1 MATIKNTFQN
11 GLVLDFA
18 PTATPNTV
26 LTDAL
31 NATLITYNG
40 NEMSLQ
46 NDMGNGRVETAY
58 LPEGYIPVGSCE
70 FGGIIYIVSYNPLEN
85 KSQIGCF
92 PSPERNIESKE
103 ISPISV
109 TLSSSDLVDSKKGKV
124 KNGGK
129 VQKILYQ
136 NDVSSGDK
144 FILSWEDTNNP
155 GSVSDLKYFTNSGI
169 ESNNDYW
176 PKLVNIKIVSIEET
190 GKIVELDQDLK
201 YYSTQDTLNYFIKPG
216 IANSTDNAD
225 LDEYRDAVSCNYNV
239 FSSKVS
245 GKLALLIEL
254 ERIDTFSCGTIVKKN
269 YQGQNKINLSLSWTS
284 KHLDINPSY
293 FVWWTSDGIPST
305 FDDDTVSIISCNNTY
320 DLGDPTSSYQDYLQK
335 SLKQSIEST
344 YTNIAEVHQLWNN
357 GQPIIN
363 NLNKY
368 KITQLGVESELDI
381 TDDVIVRHFNK
392 SVIKPL
398 NYIPQAEEQSF
409 TFSIAPAMPYGVL
422 EDLAITLT
430 VDLSAA
436 SHLAELT
443 TWKYYNSPTL
453 STLTWGYNHTDTN
466 KGIKQVTF
474 NFYDNQGLVA
484 MHVSP
489 EYESFNGIFTDQ
501 FLLNSNSSYFQIPT
515 SETNDQREDAGMLKY
530 GVVYLVQIIAE
541 VWEYDAT
548 GETLSTHNSEDDK
561 IEWRWFWTTS
571 IFNDKYNL
579 VNDFNQEQP
588 VLHIVPKV
596 TLDGTSLEEKT
607 TLYFNSSLNGEA
619 SPSKYQTLGAEIKH
633 VGLALPKVISKLE
646 VVRPIGSINPSIPPT
661 LEEGWLLDN
670 QPSNLKMKID
680 PMLPLELGL
689 NVNYDKLADFNYT
702 LDIQN
707 QQITYDDDFTYEF
720 EKKVSEIESFIDP
733 ITADLENYELP
744 PHIRKDLVLGKSRIV
759 SISDTPDLYNSGGY
773 NNYQNWFNLKNLGEA
788 TIQASTAY
796 NGGFQLRLQGLNYSK
811 LYADSWSLD
820 SSGMRVQ
827 SLIST
832 PSKARANNLIV
843 MPDRK
848 YEPNSYTPSQCVD
861 ELTNTGYYNA
871 SLVKN
876 TANIQFATSY
886 FLIAGTRYEKSG
898 NGQLEHKVLKF
909 TKVTW
914 EDSWDKGNNE
924 IMEMSDKVP
933 NLFGKNETSI
943 NREMDIEDITTVYG
957 EQYGFAPIYY
967 CPYTDWTNQLLMWE
981 KAEGAGRGDDYS
993 LEKISVSNDGSPY
1006 SLPNYTS
1013 LVGNS
1018 LDSGENNQLI
1028 SKTRLTNL
1036 TFYPIT
1042 LGIMYRNHL
1051 IPTADAGLVNVH
1063 DMYDKDGKYAV
1074 ATASHTR
1081 DSTYADVLHQYIKY
1095 GLPQTLYWSEGFKD
1109 NPCSHAQMIAS
1120 ILGQLYT
1127 ANETIKQYK
1136 YSNIVSMGEYT
1147 TSWKADLVL
1156 SWPELDKSYLT
1167 IGGNHINYS
1176 EYIDE
1181 VKKVAGCSDFE
1192 SPNVDVTIAK
1202 ESYTTPFEYNPVYSV
1217 DTIMDEYVAMSHA
1230 RHEVIDFTN
1239 NSKVV
1244 RVNTD
1249 ISRGVLY
1256 TLEENEL
1263 VEFNDSSVFQ
1273 LLTAFTESE
1282 GHISATKT
1290 SDIVRHKIPKK
1301 SVSLRGNALQI
1312 DVNQL
1317 NRHDQYYRLYF
1328 QGDDEALKLSINH
1341 MPKINLF
1348 DYTTICQ

>member
-155 GSVSDLKYFTNSGI
+155 GRVSDLEYFTNSGI
-169 ESNNDYW
+169 ESKTDYW

-216 IANSTDNAD
+216 IADSTDNAD

-245 GKLALLIEL
+245 GKLALLVEL

-269 YQGQNKINLSLSWTS
+269 SEGQFKINLSLSWAS
-284 KHLDINPSY
+284 KHPDINPSY
-293 FVWWTSDGIPST
+293 FVWWTGNTVPNT
-305 FDDDTVSIISCNNTY
+305 FANIDNDNIIYCNNTY
-320 DLGDPTSSYQDYLQK
+320 NLGSPASSYQDYLQK
-335 SLKQSIEST
+335 SFKQSIEST
-344 YTNIAEVHQLWNN
+344 YINIAEVHQLWNN

-430 VDLSAA
+430 VDLSAV
-436 SHLAELT
+436 SHVAELT

-453 STLTWGYNHTDTN
+453 STLTWGYNHTDTDR
-466 KGIKQVTF
+466 GIKQVTF
-474 NFYDNQGLVA
+474 KFYNNKGLVA
-484 MHVSP
+484 MHTSP
-489 EYESFNGIFTDQ
+489 EYESFNGVFTDQ
-501 FLLNSNSSYFQIPT
+501 FLLDSNSSYFQIPT
-515 SETNDQREDAGMLKY
+515 SETNDQPEDVGKLKY
-530 GVVYLVQIIAE
+530 GAVYLVQIIAE

-548 GETLSTHNSEDDK
+548 GETLSTHNQDDDE
-561 IEWRWFWTTS
+561 IAWRWFWTTS

-588 VLHIVPKV
+588 VLHIVPKI

-633 VGLALPKVISKLE
+633 VGFALPKVVGRQE
-646 VVRPIGSINPSIPPT
+646 VASPIGPINPSTPPP
-661 LEEGWLLDN
+661 LEEEWASDS

-689 NVNYDKLADFNYT
+689 NVDSNKLVGFNYT

-707 QQITYDDDFTYEF
+707 QQITYDEDFTYEF
-720 EKKVSEIESFIDP
+720 EKQVSEIESFIDP

-744 PHIRKDLVLGKSRIV
+744 SHIRRDLVLGKSRIV
-759 SISDTPDLYNSGGY
+759 STSDTPDLYDSGGY
-773 NNYQNWFNLKNLGEA
+773 NNYRNWFNLKNLSA
-788 TIQASTAY
+788 DTIQADIAY
-796 NGGFQLRLQGLNYSK
+796 SNGFQLRLQGLNYSK

-832 PSKARANNLIV
+832 PSRARANNLIV
-843 MPDRK
+843 MPARK
-848 YEPNSYTPSQCVD
+848 YEPNSYTPSQCVN
-861 ELTNTGYYNA
+861 ELTSTGYYNA
-871 SLVKN
+871 SRVKN

-898 NGQLEHKVLKF
+898 NAQLEHKVLKF

-924 IMEMSDKVP
+924 IMEMSENVP
-933 NLFGKNETSI
+933 NLLGKNTTSI
-943 NREMDIEDITTVYG
+943 DKQMDIEDITTVYG
-957 EQYGFAPIYY
+957 DSYGFAPIYY
-967 CPYTDWTNQLLMWE
+967 CPYTDWTGSRLLMWE
-981 KAEGAGRGDDYS
+981 KTESALFGNDYS
-993 LEKISVSNDGSPY
+993 LEKISVSNNGSPY

-1013 LVGNS
+1013 LVGNTFAQE
-1018 LDSGENNQLI
+1018 DTTNQLL
-1028 SKTRLTNL
+1028 SKYRLKTL
-1036 TFYPIT
+1036 TYYPVT
-1042 LGIMYRNHL
+1042 LGVVHGNHL
-1051 IPTADAGLVNVH
+1051 IPTADAGLVQVH
-1063 DMYDKDGKYAV
+1063 SMEHAV
-1074 ATASHTR
+1074 TTADTECWDSNATI
-1081 DSTYADVLHQYIKY
+1081 LHQWIKY
-1095 GLPQTLYWSEGFKD
+1095 GLPQTLHWAEGFTD

-1147 TSWKADLVL
+1147 TSWKADLIL
-1156 SWPELDKSYLT
+1156 SWPELNKSYLT
-1167 IGGNHINYS
+1167 IGGNHVNYS

-1181 VKKVAGCSDFE
+1181 VKNVAECGNFE
-1192 SPNVDVTIAK
+1192 SPNVEVMIAE
-1202 ESYTTPFEYNPVYSV
+1202 ESYTIPFEYNPVYSV
-1217 DTIMDEYVAMSHA
+1217 DNIMDEYVAMSHA

-1273 LLTAFTESE
+1273 LLTAFTESN

-1328 QGDDEALKLSINH
+1328 QGDNEALKLSINH